1 MFQSFGRLTATETAF
16 SARFAG
22 AYIWRLPMTIKE
34 GEYHIV
40 RDSRQTSYPFD
51 VMRRLNGR
59 DYRINSF
66 KTEIHARYF
75 AAAQN
80 IAASQG
86 GDA

>member
-1 MFQSFGRLTATETAF
+1 MSIAT
-16 SARFAG
+16 SAEAI
-22 AYIWRLPMTIKE
+22 IWSLPMTTNEIKD
-34 GEYHIV
+34 GEYRIV
-40 RDSRQTSYPFD
+40 VDHKPTSYKFD

-80 IAASQG
+80 IAS
-86 GDA
+86 GDAP